1 MKQLSVTA
9 PAPGIRLDEAV
20 FKHLWL
26 HVALGAIGSTLLLT
40 GVTIASQRATLA
52 TIDWLDVAHVVPA
65 LVLMSCAGAAVV
77 GAARVPALRWLGQRA
92 QQQQWPLARLLLA
105 SAALFLAPILPVFL
119 FGLGGRYI
127 GLISLCLSLPFFIS
141 YVWTVYWLRRRFYAL
156 PQPTNV

>member
-9 PAPGIRLDEAV
+9 PAPGTRLDEAV

-26 HVALGAIGSTLLLT
+26 HVALGAVGSTVLLT
-40 GVTIASQRATLA
+40 GFTIASQRATLA

-77 GAARVPALRWLGQRA
+77 GAVRVPALRWLGQRA
-92 QQQQWPLARLLLA
+92 QQQQWPLALLLLA
-105 SAALFLAPILPVFL
+105 GAALFLVPILPVFL

-127 GLISLCLSLPFFIS
+127 GLISLYLSSPFFVS
-141 YVWTVYWLRRRFYAL
+141 YVWTIYWLRRRFYAL
-156 PQPTNV
+156 PQPVDV